1 MQTRPLGRTGIT
13 VGEIGLGTWSLAGEA
28 YGPVTDDEVRMSVL
42 ASLSAG
48 VTFFDTADC
57 YRNGRIETLLGEM
70 IARHGRKG
78 ITVCTRI
85 GVERSG
91 PHPRKRF
98 DGPYLRRACE
108 ASLKRLGGDCID
120 VLVLHNPQVGTLTG
134 PDAWPAMLALQR
146 EGKARVIGVS
156 VSSEEQGRAA
166 LDVGAEL
173 LVLPYNLMFSRV
185 LHALSGEISQRGTAV
200 VARSPL
206 AYGLLADTWGGGR
219 RFGDED
225 HRSWRWGPNELAV
238 RLKQR
243 EAFRPLVRG
252 NVLTLREAAL
262 RYVLS
267 NGLVSVVVPGARTPQ
282 MARANAHAAS
292 TLPYLPDEDLARMGD
307 LLADAGIRA

>member
-57 YRNGRIETLLGEM
+57 YRNGRVETLLGEM

-185 LHALSGEISQRGTAV
+185 LHALSGRSRSAAPPWWRARRWRTGCSQTRGA
-200 VARSPL
+200 A
-206 AYGLLADTWGGGR
+206 GG
-219 RFGDED
+219 
-225 HRSWRWGPNELAV
+225 
-238 RLKQR
+238 
-243 EAFRPLVRG
+243 
-252 NVLTLREAAL
+252 
-262 RYVLS
+262 
-267 NGLVSVVVPGARTPQ
+267 VSVTTTTGA
-282 MARANAHAAS
+282 
-292 TLPYLPDEDLARMGD
+292 G
-307 LLADAGIRA
+307 AGGPTSWPCG

>member
-1 MQTRPLGRTGIT
+1 MQTRPLGRTGIS

-42 ASLSAG
+42 AARQAG

-57 YRNGRIETLLGEM
+57 YRNGRIESLLGETLP
-70 IARHGRKG
+70 REDRDKL
-78 ITVCTRI
+78 TVCTRI

-98 DGPYLRRACE
+98 DPSYLRRACE
-108 ASLKRLGGDCID
+108 ASLERLRTERID

-134 PDAWPAMLALQR
+134 PDAWPTMLSLQR
-146 EGKARVIGVS
+146 EGKARVVGVS
-156 VSSEEQGRAA
+156 VSTVEQGQAA
-166 LDVGAEL
+166 LDLGAEL
-173 LVLPYNLMFSRV
+173 LVLPYNLLFSRV
-185 LHALSGEISQRGTAV
+185 LHGLSGEISQRGTAV
-200 VARSPL
+200 VARSPF

-252 NVLTLREAAL
+252 NILTLREAAL
-262 RYVLS
+262 RYVLA

-282 MARANAHAAS
+282 MARANAYTAS
-292 TLPYLPDEDLARMGD
+292 TLPYLPDDDLARLGD
-307 LLADAGIRA
+307 ILADAGIKP